1 MQITKSPPRVTKSE
15 YSENNLEIVKS
26 YENHPSILQIKSI
39 FSLSFHI
46 LEKFCFH
53 FVNEIERRKATGF
66 KSLRLDC
73 CNIIPEA
80 AARGVM

>member
-26 YENHPSILQIKSI
+26 YENHPSILQIKNI

>member
-26 YENHPSILQIKSI
+26 YENHPSILQIKNI

-53 FVNEIERRKATGF
+53 FVNEIETRKATGF